1 MWWKSVALGSFV
13 ATWSRRPARGEE
25 GPEWHSVLTLN
36 KEKKVGGGTERAVHA
51 LIGDLILSMVE

>member
-1 MWWKSVALGSFV
+1 V